1 MTTRQLKAAVYTR
14 KSTEHGLEQDFN
26 SLAAQREAGEAYI
39 KSQRSEGWVLVDKAY
54 DDGGISGATVKR
66 PALQQ
71 LLHDI
76 DAGRIDIIVVYK
88 VDRLTR
94 CLSDFALIIKRLDA
108 AGASFVSVTQ
118 QFNTSNSMGRL
129 TLNVLLSFAQFEREV
144 TAERIR
150 DKVDASKKKGIWM
163 GGVVPLGYD
172 NTDKKLTINESEAV
186 TVRLL
191 FKEYLLAKSVD
202 ALKDTVNARGLR
214 TKKHAGQKTSGKAFG
229 SGTLY
234 YILKNPLYIGK
245 IHHKGTCYA
254 GCHKP
259 LIDLAVWQQVQDKLI
274 KGQAN
279 RNLQTNAGYPSLLTG
294 LLVNSAGT
302 KFTPSHANKKGKRYR
317 YYISGEKDCSQT
329 TERYPAEQ
337 SEVAV
342 KNALI
347 NWLEDDINH
356 INSDGPCAQSPAP
369 NREAT
374 HQKRSGLSKNLKA
387 GTPHEQLSAIRSLV
401 KKITLSE
408 GGIQILLD
416 PNYAATTNIETAPQD
431 PIELKID
438 IVLRKG
444 IKGKKIIVPS
454 QRQNIQKPDQK
465 LVQLIANAHR
475 WAKSLQSGK
484 FATIEELA
492 HQYGVDKAGIS
503 KQVRLAYLAPD
514 IIQAIFEGRQPPLLK
529 ANHLRRLSTLPTNWD
544 EQRKLLGFS

>member
-1 MTTRQLKAAVYTR
+1 MTTRQLKAAIYTR

-54 DDGGISGATVKR
+54 DDGGISGATVER

-172 NTDKKLTINESEAV
+172 NTDKKLTINESEAA

-202 ALKDTVNARGLR
+202 ALKDMVNARGLR

-245 IHHKGTCYA
+245 IQHKGTCYA
-254 GCHKP
+254 GCHAP
-259 LIDLAVWQQVQDKLI
+259 IIDLAVWQQVQDKLI

-347 NWLEDDINH
+347 NWLDDDINH
-356 INSDGPCAQSPAP
+356 INSENPPAQSPAP
-369 NREAT
+369 NIEASR
-374 HQKRSGLSKNLKA
+374 QKRLGLSKNLKA
-387 GTPHEQLSAIRSLV
+387 GTPHEQLTAIRSLV
-401 KKITLSE
+401 EKITLSDV
-408 GGIQILLD
+408 GIQILLD
-416 PNYAATTNIETAPQD
+416 PNYAATTNIETVSQD

-465 LVQLIANAHR
+465 LVQLIANAHL

-514 IIQAIFEGRQPPLLK
+514 IIQAILDGRQPLLLR